1 MLRKRLTFM
10 ILIGVNF
17 CFVICIESKIC
28 YGAKEGIKFEQNE
41 NVSSIKDVA
50 KTKEPLANREFN
62 VNLFTLIAKTIFSLL
77 IITGLIYFILR
88 FFWKSQRWITK
99 QQGFIQIIATQY
111 LAPNKYIQLIE
122 IGNKLFVIG
131 VSDQSINLLTEI
143 DDKEVIDSIKT
154 QVSRQEDKM
163 SLSFIQHLKEKFHG
177 QEIDQTS
184 SEEKLKF
191 LSKQRER
198 LKNLEL

>member
-1 MLRKRLTFM
+1 MLRKKLTLM
-10 ILIGVNF
+10 ILLVVNF
-17 CFVICIESKIC
+17 WLVTGIESKIC
-28 YGAKEGIKFEQNE
+28 YGAKETKFAQNE
-41 NVSSIKDVA
+41 NISSKKDVA
-50 KTKEPLANREFN
+50 KPEEPFARQEFN
-62 VNLFTLIAKTIFSLL
+62 VNLFTLIAKTVFSLL

-88 FFWKSQRWITK
+88 FFLKNQRWIPK

-122 IGNKLFVIG
+122 IGNKLLVIG

-143 DDKEVIDSIKT
+143 GDKEVIDSIKI
-154 QVSRQEDKM
+154 QASRQEEKV
-163 SLSFIQHLKEKFHG
+163 SLPFLQHLKEKLRG
-177 QEIDQTS
+177 QGINYTG